1 MSLKTLFQD
10 PSDLI
15 EIVLLLDLLAC
26 ETEVEVINACTVCHV
41 WIGNKNR
48 SSEHESFVG
57 RRVIIYSELS

>member
-15 EIVLLLDLLAC
+15 EIVLLLDLVAC
-26 ETEVEVINACTVCHV
+26 ETEVEVINAWFSMSCLDC
-41 WIGNKNR
+41 NKNR

-57 RRVIIYSELS
+57 RHVTMYSELS